1 MAQKYTFF
9 IYLKRFAELK
19 LNAINMKLFFVEHSF
34 LVLYIITTTINFGEN
49 KNVINTTN
57 QLLALIN
64 RFARNLKK
72 FTFAPD

>member
-1 MAQKYTFF
+1 
-9 IYLKRFAELK
+9 
-19 LNAINMKLFFVEHSF
+19 MKLFFVEHSF
-34 LVLYIITTTINFGEN
+34 LVSYIKTTAIYRGEN

-72 FTFAPD
+72 FTFARN